1 MFERFTEKAIN
12 IIAMAQK
19 EAADSNTFMI
29 YPEFILLGIL
39 QTKSN
44 ICSRMLVY
52 GGMNPDNYREH
63 VFKKYEN
70 VKHVIK
76 HVDVAFSD
84 KTKEL
89 IQRAFDIAQS
99 NQNAYIMPEHLLLAL
114 IDITSN
120 STNSSC
126 DDLEHFGADIEKIK
140 TTLLKLIDKSNKKS
154 EVHPE
159 QEKRKIKSEYST
171 VQDLFKDGEAKEILD
186 RAVSKLTA
194 SHYEILGTEQIVQSI
209 LEDSNSDLTK
219 LLSEAGINI
228 ASYCEKL
235 NEVSSRQAEFEEK
248 QIIFTPN
255 AFKTMLLAFETA
267 KELGSASVKPEHIIL
282 GVLKAK
288 SGIAYNIF
296 KEFNINDDDLAHK
309 IIKPIEKQMPETLT
323 ILRLAKREAQ
333 SMNRNI
339 VGSEFILLGIIG
351 EAAGVGAKVLSRL
364 GINIKDAR
372 NEVERVLRYNNSYKY
387 GEVMFSD
394 RAKKILETAWEK
406 AKKHKNTKI
415 ASENLLWAITK
426 SPDSVAMQ
434 VLANLGVDTL
444 EIKQGILTELE
455 NLNNQE

>member
-76 HVDVAFSD
+76 HVDIAFSD

-114 IDITSN
+114 IDIASN
-120 STNSSC
+120 STNSLC

-171 VQDLFKDGEAKEILD
+171 VQDLFKDGEAKEI
-186 RAVSKLTA
+186 
-194 SHYEILGTEQIVQSI
+194 
-209 LEDSNSDLTK
+209 
-219 LLSEAGINI
+219 
-228 ASYCEKL
+228 
-235 NEVSSRQAEFEEK
+235 
-248 QIIFTPN
+248 
-255 AFKTMLLAFETA
+255 
-267 KELGSASVKPEHIIL
+267 ELFQ
-282 GVLKAK
+282 
-288 SGIAYNIF
+288 N
-296 KEFNINDDDLAHK
+296 
-309 IIKPIEKQMPETLT
+309 
-323 ILRLAKREAQ
+323 
-333 SMNRNI
+333 
-339 VGSEFILLGIIG
+339 
-351 EAAGVGAKVLSRL
+351 
-364 GINIKDAR
+364 
-372 NEVERVLRYNNSYKY
+372 
-387 GEVMFSD
+387 
-394 RAKKILETAWEK
+394 
-406 AKKHKNTKI
+406 
-415 ASENLLWAITK
+415 
-426 SPDSVAMQ
+426 
-434 VLANLGVDTL
+434 
-444 EIKQGILTELE
+444 
-455 NLNNQE
+455 